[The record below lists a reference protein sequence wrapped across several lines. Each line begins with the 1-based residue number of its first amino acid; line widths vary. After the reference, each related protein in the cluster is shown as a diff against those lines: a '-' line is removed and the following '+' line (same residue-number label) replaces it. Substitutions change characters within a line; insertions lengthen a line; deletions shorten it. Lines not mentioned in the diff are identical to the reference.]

1 MLKRI
6 SPPAGLR
13 GECRPPGDKSISHR
27 AVILNSIARGRSRI
41 ANFSPGA
48 DCWSTVSCLRALGVN
63 ISGQPQPD
71 KPPVLEVTGVG
82 LDGLREPQDV
92 LDAGNSGT
100 TTRLLSGLLAARP
113 FLSIITG
120 DSSLRSRP
128 MKRVIDP
135 LRLMGA
141 QIWAR
146 GGDSLAPVV
155 IRGGHLQGIN
165 YRLPV
170 ASAQVKSAIMLAA
183 LFARGNTY
191 LEEPQLS
198 RDHTE
203 RLLRSLGVSLK
214 ISDGCIEV
222 APLAAAPPALD
233 LVVPGDLSSAA
244 YWLVAGVIHPRARLK
259 VINCGINPTRAGLI
273 EILQAMG
280 AVLKIE
286 RERREG
292 DEPVADILVE
302 SSQLRGIDIS
312 GQVVPRL
319 IDEIPVLA
327 VAASLAQGTTT
338 IRGAEELRVK
348 ESDRIDTTVRELSK
362 MGARIEALPDGMVIR
377 GSQRLRGTEV
387 DSHQDHRLAMSLA
400 VAALVAQDTTTI
412 SGAEAV
418 DISYPGF
425 WEELERLSE

>member
-1 MLKRI
+1 M
-6 SPPAGLR
+6 
-13 GECRPPGDKSISHR
+13 
-27 AVILNSIARGRSRI
+27 
-41 ANFSPGA
+41 
-48 DCWSTVSCLRALGVN
+48 N
-63 ISGQPQPD
+63 IKGQPQPD
-71 KPPVLEVTGVG
+71 QPPVLEVMGVG
-82 LDGLREPQDV
+82 LDGLKEPQDV

-100 TTRLLSGLLAARP
+100 TTRLLSGLLSAQP
-113 FLSIITG
+113 FLSVITG

-146 GGDSLAPVV
+146 RGDSLAPLV
-155 IRGGHLQGIN
+155 IKGGNLRGIT

-183 LFARGNTY
+183 LFARGNTCV
-191 LEEPQLS
+191 EEPQLS

-214 ISDGCIEV
+214 IEDNRVEV
-222 APLAAAPPALD
+222 APLTAAPPALD
-233 LVVPGDLSSAA
+233 LVVPGDISSAA
-244 YWLVAGVIHPRARLK
+244 YWLVAGAIHPRARLK
-259 VINCGINPTRAGLI
+259 IINCGINPTRAGLI
-273 EILQAMG
+273 EALQAMG

-286 RERREG
+286 NERRQG
-292 DEPVADILVE
+292 DEPVADIQVE
-302 SSQLRGIDIS
+302 SSELKGIDIS
-312 GQVVPRL
+312 GEMVPRL

-327 VAASLAQGTTT
+327 VAASLAKGTTT

-348 ESDRIDTTVRELSK
+348 ESDRIDTTVKELSR
-362 MGARIEALPDGMVIR
+362 MGAVIEALPDGMIIR
-377 GSQRLRGTEV
+377 GVQRLHGAEV
-387 DSHQDHRLAMSLA
+387 DSHQDHRLAMSLG
-400 VAALVAQDTTTI
+400 VAALAAQGITTI

-425 WEELERLSE
+425 WEELEKIIK